1 MFTHS
6 AHLYD
11 AVYSFKDYV
20 AESAKVHELI
30 QDRSPGA
37 ATLLDVACGTG
48 KHMEQLRD
56 WYEVEGIDLDPALL
70 ELARE
75 RLGDVPVHVAD
86 MTSFDLGRKFDA
98 VTCLFSA
105 IGYVGTVERLNE
117 AIAAMAAHLKPGG
130 VLMLEPWVG
139 PDVWVPGRPHL
150 LSVDEPE
157 LKIARMTMSGREG
170 RLAIMDFSYLVGTP
184 AGVQHF
190 TERHEA
196 ALFTVDEYRHAFGL
210 AGLAVE
216 HDEQGLIGRGL
227 YIGERPRV
235 EGHQ

>member
-1 MFTHS
+1 VFTHS